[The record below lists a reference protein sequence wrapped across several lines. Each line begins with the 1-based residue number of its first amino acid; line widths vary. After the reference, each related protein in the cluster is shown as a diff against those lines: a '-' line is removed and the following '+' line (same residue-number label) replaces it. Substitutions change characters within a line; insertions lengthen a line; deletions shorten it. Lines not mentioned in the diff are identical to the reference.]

1 MGRSWTLSYVQVCF
15 SLVRAGP
22 NRADTGHD
30 HVTKRFSLEK
40 FFFLRMIGYGV
51 PVLVS
56 FPALC
61 QNAEGDAL
69 EVGTLAL
76 THGFK
81 CFSSWS
87 LW

>member
-1 MGRSWTLSYVQVCF
+1 MGRSWTLSYMQVCF
-15 SLVRAGP
+15 SQVQAGP
-22 NRADTGHD
+22 NRADTWPD
-30 HVTKRFSLEK
+30 NVTKRFSLEK
-40 FFFLRMIGYGV
+40 CLLLRMIGYGV

-56 FPALC
+56 FLSLC

-69 EVGTLAL
+69 EVGNLAL
-76 THGFK
+76 AHGFK